1 MEKRKPGAGTVVLIV
16 LLLALTGVCVYL
28 APRTRDAYQEYRTES
43 EATPTPTADNANMMA
58 VTLDPNATPTPTMLI
73 LKLGTQG
80 DEVKKLQERLY
91 QLGYYTGEIDGQYGQ
106 GTAQA
111 VIAFQNQH
119 GIAGDGLAGE
129 ETRQLLYSDRAEMFQ
144 PTPTPTE
151 TPSVLS
157 MGDRNDAVKAMQARL
172 KELGYLNGSAD
183 GDFGGA
189 TKSAVLWFQTQNG
202 ETPDGIAGAKTLAL
216 LFSDSAPKAEPTPT
230 PDPNAMPILVNRT
243 HPVDASYRPADLVL
257 LKDVLP
263 SGLVTVKGSDCE
275 GDRTAAQALITM
287 FEGAKADGVTGWQ
300 ISAGYRSVKY
310 QQTLF
315 DRQVAEYQNQGMSTA
330 KAKSAASKLV
340 ADPGASE
347 HHTGLAFDITVAGT
361 TFKGTEQQK
370 WLQKHCWDYGFIVRY
385 QEDKEAITGFL
396 AECWHIR
403 YVGVRHSVIMRDQN
417 LCLEEY
423 LGETD

>member
-1 MEKRKPGAGTVVLIV
+1 MEKRRPKAGTVVMVV

-111 VIAFQNQH
+111 VIAFQTQH

-129 ETRQLLYSDRAEMFQ
+129 ETRNLLYSDRAEMFR

-151 TPSVLS
+151 TPSVLT
-157 MGDRNDAVKAMQARL
+157 MGDRNDAVKALQARL
-172 KELGYLNGSAD
+172 KELGYLDGSAD

-189 TKSAVLWFQTQNG
+189 TKAAVVWFQTQNG

-216 LFSDSAPKAEPTPT
+216 LFSDCAPKA
-230 PDPNAMPILVNRT
+230 
-243 HPVDASYRPADLVL
+243 
-257 LKDVLP
+257 
-263 SGLVTVKGSDCE
+263 
-275 GDRTAAQALITM
+275 
-287 FEGAKADGVTGWQ
+287 
-300 ISAGYRSVKY
+300 
-310 QQTLF
+310 
-315 DRQVAEYQNQGMSTA
+315 
-330 KAKSAASKLV
+330 
-340 ADPGASE
+340 
-347 HHTGLAFDITVAGT
+347 
-361 TFKGTEQQK
+361 
-370 WLQKHCWDYGFIVRY
+370 
-385 QEDKEAITGFL
+385 
-396 AECWHIR
+396 
-403 YVGVRHSVIMRDQN
+403 
-417 LCLEEY
+417 
-423 LGETD
+423 

>member
-1 MEKRKPGAGTVVLIV
+1 MEKRRPKAGTVVMVV
-16 LLLALTGVCVYL
+16 LLLALISVCVYL

-111 VIAFQNQH
+111 VIAFQTQH

-129 ETRQLLYSDRAEMFQ
+129 ETRNLLYSDRAEMFR

-151 TPSVLS
+151 TPSVLT
-157 MGDRNDAVKAMQARL
+157 MGDRNDAVKALQARL
-172 KELGYLNGSAD
+172 KELGYLDGSAD

-189 TKSAVLWFQTQNG
+189 TKA
-202 ETPDGIAGAKTLAL
+202 
-216 LFSDSAPKAEPTPT
+216 AEPTPT
-230 PDPNAMPILVNRT
+230 PDPNALPILVNRT
-243 HPVDASYRPADLVL
+243 HPVDASYRPADLVQ

-263 SGLVTVKGSDCE
+263 SSLVTVKGSDCE

-287 FEGAKADGVTGWQ
+287 FEAAKADGVTGWQ

-310 QQTLF
+310 QQKLF
-315 DRQVAEYQNQGMSTA
+315 DRQVAEYQNQGLSVA

-370 WLQKHCWDYGFIVRY
+370 WLQKHCWDYGFIIRY

-403 YVGVRHSVIMRDQN
+403 YVGVQHSVVMRDKN

>member
-1 MEKRKPGAGTVVLIV
+1 MEKRRPKAGTVVMVV

-111 VIAFQNQH
+111 VIAFQTQH

-129 ETRQLLYSDRAEMFQ
+129 ETRNLLYSDRAEMFR

-151 TPSVLS
+151 TPSMLT
-157 MGDRNDAVKAMQARL
+157 MGDRNDAVKALQARL
-172 KELGYLNGSAD
+172 KELGYLDGSAD

-189 TKSAVLWFQTQNG
+189 TKAAVVWFQTQNG

-230 PDPNAMPILVNRT
+230 PDPNALPILVNRT
-243 HPVDASYRPADLVL
+243 HPVDASYRPADLVQ
-257 LKDVLP
+257 LKDVLRP
-263 SGLVTVKGSDCE
+263 SR
-275 GDRTAAQALITM
+275 DRTARATAPPRR
-287 FEGAKADGVTGWQ
+287 
-300 ISAGYRSVKY
+300 RS
-310 QQTLF
+310 LPCS
-315 DRQVAEYQNQGMSTA
+315 RPPRPTA
-330 KAKSAASKLV
+330 
-340 ADPGASE
+340 
-347 HHTGLAFDITVAGT
+347 
-361 TFKGTEQQK
+361 
-370 WLQKHCWDYGFIVRY
+370 
-385 QEDKEAITGFL
+385 
-396 AECWHIR
+396 
-403 YVGVRHSVIMRDQN
+403 
-417 LCLEEY
+417 
-423 LGETD
+423 

>member
-1 MEKRKPGAGTVVLIV
+1 MEKRRPKAGTVVMIA

-111 VIAFQNQH
+111 VIAFQTQH

-129 ETRQLLYSDRAEMFQ
+129 ETRNLLYSDRAEMFR

-151 TPSVLS
+151 TPSVLT
-157 MGDRNDAVKAMQARL
+157 MGDRNDAVKALQARL
-172 KELGYLNGSAD
+172 KELGYLDGSAD

-189 TKSAVLWFQTQNG
+189 TKAAVVWFQTQNG

-216 LFSDSAPKAEPTPT
+216 LFSDSAPKAKPTPT
-230 PDPNAMPILVNRT
+230 PCPCWSTAPTRWMRAT
-243 HPVDASYRPADLVL
+243 
-257 LKDVLP
+257 VLP
-263 SGLVTVKGSDCE
+263 IWCS
-275 GDRTAAQALITM
+275 
-287 FEGAKADGVTGWQ
+287 
-300 ISAGYRSVKY
+300 
-310 QQTLF
+310 
-315 DRQVAEYQNQGMSTA
+315 
-330 KAKSAASKLV
+330 
-340 ADPGASE
+340 
-347 HHTGLAFDITVAGT
+347 
-361 TFKGTEQQK
+361 
-370 WLQKHCWDYGFIVRY
+370 
-385 QEDKEAITGFL
+385 
-396 AECWHIR
+396 
-403 YVGVRHSVIMRDQN
+403 
-417 LCLEEY
+417 
-423 LGETD
+423 

>member
-1 MEKRKPGAGTVVLIV
+1 
-16 LLLALTGVCVYL
+16 
-28 APRTRDAYQEYRTES
+28 
-43 EATPTPTADNANMMA
+43 
-58 VTLDPNATPTPTMLI
+58 MLI

-189 TKSAVLWFQTQNG
+189 TKAAVVWFQTQNG
-202 ETPDGIAGAKTLAL
+202 ETPDGIAGAK
-216 LFSDSAPKAEPTPT
+216 PK
-230 PDPNAMPILVNRT
+230 
-243 HPVDASYRPADLVL
+243 
-257 LKDVLP
+257 
-263 SGLVTVKGSDCE
+263 VTS
-275 GDRTAAQALITM
+275 R
-287 FEGAKADGVTGWQ
+287 
-300 ISAGYRSVKY
+300 
-310 QQTLF
+310 
-315 DRQVAEYQNQGMSTA
+315 
-330 KAKSAASKLV
+330 
-340 ADPGASE
+340 
-347 HHTGLAFDITVAGT
+347 
-361 TFKGTEQQK
+361 
-370 WLQKHCWDYGFIVRY
+370 
-385 QEDKEAITGFL
+385 
-396 AECWHIR
+396 
-403 YVGVRHSVIMRDQN
+403 
-417 LCLEEY
+417 
-423 LGETD
+423 

>member
-1 MEKRKPGAGTVVLIV
+1 MVLIV

-172 KELGYLNGSAD
+172 KELGYLNGNAD

-230 PDPNAMPILVNRT
+230 PDPNAMPMLVNRT
-243 HPVDASYRPADLVL
+243 HPVDGCYRPADLVL

-263 SGLVTVKGSDCE
+263 SSLVTVKGSDCE

-300 ISAGYRSVKY
+300 ISAGYRTVEK
-310 QQTLF
+310 QQALF
-315 DRQVAEYQNQGMSTA
+315 DEQVREYETKNDLSHA
-330 KAKSAASKLV
+330 DAVSATRLTV

-347 HHTGLAFDITVAGT
+347 HHLGLAFDLTVPGAF
-361 TFKGTEQQK
+361 FKDTEQAA
-370 WLQKHCWDYGFIVRY
+370 WLAENCWDYGFILRY
-385 QEDKEAITGFL
+385 TKEKEQITGFL
-396 AECWHIR
+396 AEPWHVR
-403 YVGVRHSVIMRDQN
+403 YVGVEHARVMHEEN

-423 LGETD
+423 ISRYGRL